1 MFKRYGFFIFII
13 AAFLLLSSTIFGCG
27 SKDEKTAGEV
37 KPVMAPAAVP
47 EQPPAPAAQDVPA
60 ASASQKPD
68 DGSGTAVEVDGVKL
82 SKVRLEQEIN
92 EKIKALKDQIPKES
106 QERAKGEIRKALID
120 EFIVQTLLKGEIS
133 RKKAAATDKEVD
145 EVLDAMK
152 AQLPKGMT
160 MDDIYKKN
168 NLDARKMR
176 EDIGMNIALNKLVM
190 AELGG
195 KVKVS
200 DQEISDF
207 YNKNIDQF
215 KQPEAVH
222 ARHILVAVEKGAN
235 DKVKAEKKAKADD
248 LRKQLVGGADFAA
261 LATKSSDC
269 PSKQNGGDLGFFSRG
284 QMVKAFDDAAFAQQI
299 NAIGPVVETQFGYH
313 IIQVIERRNAQTVK
327 LEGETKQQISAF
339 LQNQKQKAA
348 FEGLLKRLKAGANI
362 VVYGK

>member
-1 MFKRYGFFIFII
+1 M

-27 SKDEKTAGEV
+27 SKDEKTAGES
-37 KPVMAPAAVP
+37 KPVMAPTAVP
-47 EQPPAPAAQDVPA
+47 EQPPASATKDVPL

-92 EKIKALKDQIPKES
+92 EKMKALKDQIPKES
-106 QERAKGEIRKALID
+106 QERAKGEIRKVLID

-168 NLDARKMR
+168 NLDAKKMR

-195 KVKVS
+195 KVKVT

-215 KQPEAVH
+215 KKPEAVH

-248 LRKQLVGGADFAA
+248 LRKQLVNGADFAA
-261 LATKSSDC
+261 LAAKSSDC
-269 PSKQNGGDLGFFSRG
+269 PSKQNGGDLGFFPRG
-284 QMVKAFDDAAFAQQI
+284 QMVKSFDDAAFAQQT

-313 IIQVIERRNAQTVK
+313 IIQVVERRSAQTIK
-327 LEGETKQQISAF
+327 LEGKPSSRYPLSCKTRNRKRRS
-339 LQNQKQKAA
+339 KAS
-348 FEGLLKRLKAGANI
+348 
-362 VVYGK
+362 